1 MHSQKVGLPSLPLA
15 PLSLM
20 PMISIMIVGE
30 CAHNATTGDPRVFG
44 PDAWRTWHRFAHNY
58 PIHPNPKTEKACVN
72 WIRALPYM
80 LPCTLCGL
88 DFLDF
93 ITKNELFAGT
103 YEYDECAASL
113 EFDMPCQPPEVAC
126 TTRSYLV
133 NFFLRAHHNVDGHTK
148 PCKKLWSPQEA
159 AITYGNEFRV
169 WYGESVG
176 RSVSVGLTIK
186 QTAHRPLNAL
196 QRTTSVEL
204 PNRQINNNF
213 GFCICSYYLT

>member
-1 MHSQKVGLPSLPLA
+1 M
-15 PLSLM
+15 
-20 PMISIMIVGE
+20 SIAVGE

-44 PDAWRTWHRFAHNY
+44 PDAWRTWHRFAQNY
-58 PIHPNPKTEKACVN
+58 PIHPNSKTEKACVN

-103 YEYDECAASL
+103 YDYDSCAASL
-113 EFDMPCQPPEVAC
+113 EYDMPCQPPEVAC

-133 NFFLRAHHNVDGHTK
+133 NFFLRAHHNVDRHTK

-159 AITYGNEFRV
+159 EITYGNEFLCASCVV
-169 WYGESVG
+169 WGKCG
-176 RSVSVGLTIK
+176 KIGLCRADDQANCTW
-186 QTAHRPLNAL
+186 TPECP
-196 QRTTSVEL
+196 TTDARKIVPSGD
-204 PNRQINNNF
+204 Q
-213 GFCICSYYLT
+213 